1 MQAVRIHGKQD
12 MRTEEVPRPEPGP
25 GEVRLKVGYVGICG
39 SDLHYFSDGAAGIFT
54 IREPLIPGH
63 EVAGTVDLD
72 PSGQLAPGTPVT
84 VHPATWGTP
93 LPDLD
98 ETQRHL
104 WPSGG
109 YLGSASTW
117 PHTHGGL
124 ADALVVRADQ
134 IRVLPEGL
142 PVRRS
147 TLAEPLAVGLHGIAV
162 GGGVAG
168 KRVLVSG
175 SGPIGLLAAAGAI
188 ADGAVEVVCTDLL
201 DGPLARATA
210 LGATGTIKIGTD
222 ELPDSYFDVTLECA
236 GVPQAL
242 HSLLLATRRA
252 GIIVQV
258 GNLPNE
264 TRSIN
269 LAPLVSKEIQ
279 LRGTFRFNTEID
291 DAIAMLAAHPEIE
304 QVVTHVLP
312 ISDVAQAFEIAA
324 DSEIS
329 GKVLVE
335 VNPS

>member
-12 MRTEEVPRPEPGP
+12 MRTEEVPRPDPGP
-25 GEVRLKVGYVGICG
+25 GQVRLKVGYVGICG

-72 PSGQLAPGTPVT
+72 PSGTLAPGTPVT

-93 LPDLD
+93 LPELSED
-98 ETQRHL
+98 QRHL

-117 PHTHGGL
+117 PHTPGGL
-124 ADALVVRADQ
+124 ADTLVVRADQ

-162 GGGVAG
+162 AGGVAG

-188 ADGAVEVVCTDLL
+188 ADGAAEVVCTDLL

-210 LGATGTIKIGTD
+210 IGATGTIKIGTD
-222 ELPDSYFDVTLECA
+222 DLPDSYFDVTLECA
-236 GVPQAL
+236 GVPEAL

-252 GIIVQV
+252 GIVVQV

-269 LAPLVSKEIQ
+269 LAPQVSKEIQ

-312 ISDVAQAFEIAA
+312 ISEVAQAFEIAA